1 MLKLTAMKTINP
13 ILIDCRSLSDFVA
26 GHHAGACNLPASE
39 LAQRMHELPDSSQA
53 ITLVGDSASVA
64 SANAFLINKDYI
76 VSDRLIYD
84 DAMIDQLKLAG
95 QWVVGAQSQRLWQPS
110 PLINR
115 FVYEL
120 MPLNGIKAGK
130 GLDIGCGSGRD
141 LVYCAMHGWQMTG
154 VDVQPAA
161 VARAQALA
169 RSQNVSIETQVRDL
183 ETGSDPFADLSDG
196 SFDLISVAR
205 YLHRPLFPV
214 IKRLLAS
221 GGVVV
226 YHTFMVG
233 SEAFGSPK
241 NPNFLLNKG
250 ELADVFRGF
259 DILIDDVITLADG
272 RPMSMFVARKQ

>member
-26 GHHAGACNLPASE
+26 GHQAGACHLPANE
-39 LAQRMHELPDSSQA
+39 LAQRMHELPDAAQA
-53 ITLVGDSASVA
+53 IALFGDEISVA
-64 SANAFLINKDYI
+64 SAQAFLVSKNYT
-76 VSDRLIYD
+76 VSDRFID
-84 DAMIDQLKLAG
+84 DNVTVNTLKEAG
-95 QWVVGAQSQRLWQPS
+95 RWAVGGESQRLWQPS
-110 PLINR
+110 PLMSR
-115 FVYEL
+115 FVHEL
-120 MPLNGIKAGK
+120 MSLHDIKAGK

-141 LVYCAMHGWQMTG
+141 LVYCAMHGWQMMG

-169 RSQNVSIETQVRDL
+169 ISQQVSVETQVCDL
-183 ETGSDPFADLSDG
+183 ETGVDPFADFADG

-205 YLHRPLFPV
+205 YLHRPLFSV

-241 NPNFLLNKG
+241 NPNFLLKRG
-250 ELADVFRGF
+250 ELAEVFAGADVLL
-259 DILIDDVITLADG
+259 DEVITLADG
-272 RPMSMFVARKQ
+272 RPMSLFVAKMS